1 MSEKLPMCSKCLYN
15 FIFAIKSRWASQL
28 NLNLMSSRMR
38 ATLKF
43 PSRGKGLFAL
53 RKSLKVQ
60 KNALC
65 TVERDPDNLSGE
77 FTIKNVILG
86 QFFDACCECQE
97 MIGAPSIHIMR
108 N

>member
-1 MSEKLPMCSKCLYN
+1 MSKKLSMCSKCLYD

-28 NLNLMSSRMR
+28 NSNLMSSRMR

-65 TVERDPDNLSGE
+65 TVERDPDNISGE
-77 FTIKNVILG
+77 LMIKKVILG
-86 QFFDACCECQE
+86 KFSDACCEYQG
-97 MIGAPSIHIMR
+97 MMGGPSMHIMR